1 MLTEEVNKMIQPKI
15 DVQIIIDWNSIVKEA
30 VEARDEGNAE
40 VEISNYLSDN
50 EEDYIKIVV
59 E

>member
-1 MLTEEVNKMIQPKI
+1 MIQPKI

-30 VEARDEGNAE
+30 FEAKDEGNAE

-59 E
+59 K